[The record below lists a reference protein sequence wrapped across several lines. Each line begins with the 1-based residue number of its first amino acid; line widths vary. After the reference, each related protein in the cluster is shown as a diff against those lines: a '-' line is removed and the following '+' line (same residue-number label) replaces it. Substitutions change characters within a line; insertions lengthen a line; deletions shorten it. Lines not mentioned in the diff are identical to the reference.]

1 MSAQRRQYGD
11 SRARSPALESYRR
24 DLARLHG
31 WNNDF
36 VVAMTIDIDTL
47 RAFQSRAKRW
57 PDRDDLFK
65 PMPSGFKV
73 GSARKRLPP

>member
-1 MSAQRRQYGD
+1 MLNADNMVIAGRVRRLKSNLD
-11 SRARSPALESYRR
+11 EIWPELR
-24 DLARLHG
+24 G
-31 WNNDF
+31 WDNDF
-36 VVAMTIDIDTL
+36 VVAMTIDIDIL

-73 GSARKRLPP
+73 SSARKRLPP